1 MEKENKRTDSKKFF
15 IERIEENQKLFTK
28 NECNN
33 IMKKDYNP
41 LKVNCK
47 IYESEGLF
55 MESEINNVIKKLSK
69 ENNKKEMLILEMIKK
84 CKEDGYDI
92 QKSQKII
99 NEFYN
104 KK

>member
-41 LKVNCK
+41 LKVNC
-47 IYESEGLF
+47 
-55 MESEINNVIKKLSK
+55 
-69 ENNKKEMLILEMIKK
+69 
-84 CKEDGYDI
+84 
-92 QKSQKII
+92 
-99 NEFYN
+99 
-104 KK
+104 